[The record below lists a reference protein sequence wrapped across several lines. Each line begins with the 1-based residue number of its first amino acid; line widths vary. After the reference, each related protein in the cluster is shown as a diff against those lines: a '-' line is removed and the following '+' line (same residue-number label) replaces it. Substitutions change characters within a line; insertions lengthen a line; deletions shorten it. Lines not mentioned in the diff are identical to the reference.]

1 MYKVKIITGKNS
13 DGLLKQTAN
22 GEGIS
27 SCGKY
32 QFFIDE
38 EIKAPDFLVVRN
50 KYIKSKIKIKV
61 APENT
66 ILALSEPYSIVNFP
80 KKYRDQFGLVC
91 SCQEEI
97 THSNIF
103 YTPAILPWLVGVVKK
118 NNLTIHSRSYD
129 DLKRSSFPRKTK
141 LLSVITSNKAFTKG
155 HQERINFVRRLKEY
169 FGDQIDVFGR
179 GFNDFEDKWDVLA
192 PYKYH
197 IALENSSSNY
207 YWTEKLSDCF
217 LAGTYPIYY
226 GCKNLED
233 YFPSEAYTS
242 IDIHDFEKSIQ
253 KIKEIISADYTTL
266 DINPLEKSKELV
278 LENYNMFNLIAK
290 YCDTLN
296 GDLPKQDIT
305 LKPSFT
311 LIDSHNFHLYFI
323 ERNILK
329 LKSLFNRNNQI

>member
-13 DGLLKQTAN
+13 NGLLQQTEN
-22 GEGIS
+22 GKGIS

-38 EIKAPDFLVVRN
+38 EIESPDFLVVRN
-50 KYIKSKIKIKV
+50 KYIKSKLEKKV

-66 ILALSEPYSIVNFP
+66 ILTLSEPYSIVNFP

-97 THSNIF
+97 SHHNIF

-129 DLKRSSFPRKTK
+129 QLKASPFPKKTK

-155 HQERINFVRRLKEY
+155 HQERINFVSKLKQH

-179 GFNDFEDKWDVLA
+179 GFNDFNDKWDVLA

-226 GCKNLED
+226 GCKNIQD
-233 YFPSEAYTS
+233 YFPSEAFTS
-242 IDIHDFEKSIQ
+242 IDIHDIERSIQ
-253 KIKEIISADYTTL
+253 KITEILNNDYSSIDL
-266 DINPLEKSKELV
+266 SSLEKCKELV
-278 LENYNMFNLIAK
+278 LEDYNMFNLIAK
-290 YCDTLN
+290 YCDKLN
-296 GDLPKQDIT
+296 GNSQKQNIS
-305 LKPSFT
+305 LKPAFT
-311 LIDSHNFHLYFI
+311 MLDKHNFHLYFI

-329 LKSLFNRNNQI
+329 LKSLFNQGNKI